1 MDPAV
6 SAAFSQPGWEKT
18 FAMAVLHADNTLRKF
33 IWRGFRPRSSGNNEI
48 TVGDKSAADFVQ
60 EAIKR
65 LAEGRRTYNA
75 SKTLLENLNSITD
88 SLIWSAKKQSDT
100 TGIVD
105 YAQIEDEEGEARD
118 PISTAESCEL
128 TPDEKVKH
136 AELLEDQHRC
146 FRQIRDSFDGD
157 DAMQEYLDA
166 LAAGIIKRAEVS
178 EVTGLEVTVIDE
190 LRRKL
195 VKHVR
200 RLFGVADFKEFQ
212 TRLEEGG
219 L

>member
-1 MDPAV
+1 MNPAV
-6 SAAFSQPGWEKT
+6 NAALSQPGWEKT

-33 IWRGFRPRSSGNNEI
+33 VWRGFRPRSTGDNEI

-60 EAIKR
+60 EAVKR
-65 LAEGRRTYNA
+65 LAEGRRTYDSA
-75 SKTLLENLNSITD
+75 KTLLENLNSITD
-88 SLIWSAKKQSDT
+88 SLIWSAKKQSDAS
-100 TGIVD
+100 GIVD
-105 YAQIEDEEGEARD
+105 YARIEDDDEEVRD
-118 PISTAESCEL
+118 PISTAESYEL

-136 AELLEDQHRC
+136 AELLEDQRRC
-146 FRQIRDSFDGD
+146 VRQIRDSFDGD

-166 LAAGIIKRAEVS
+166 LAAGIFKRAEIS

-195 VKHVR
+195 VKHAR
-200 RLFGVADFKEFQ
+200 RLFGVANFKEFQ
-212 TRLEEGG
+212 RRLKEGG